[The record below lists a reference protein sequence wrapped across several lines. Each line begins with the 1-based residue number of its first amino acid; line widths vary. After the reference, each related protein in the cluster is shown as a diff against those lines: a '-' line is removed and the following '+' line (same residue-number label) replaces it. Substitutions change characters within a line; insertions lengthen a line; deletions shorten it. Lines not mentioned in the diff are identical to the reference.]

1 MRELFSMDRPIY
13 RTLESF
19 SNLVILNLLWILMCL
34 PIITIFPATI
44 AMFGVIRQWI
54 NKEDDRGLT
63 RSFFLL
69 FKQNFRHGLLLGV
82 IILLFG
88 TLVAVN
94 FSLAL
99 QLENPLKMIYVV
111 FLSFLSLLYTFTCIY
126 LFPLLVNYKDNWK
139 NLLKNALLLSIIHLP
154 ITVICIIT
162 LFFGTI
168 LIVFIPLTFIIV
180 FSLTAYVIYYLC
192 SKSFDK
198 VKFVHQLP

>member
-1 MRELFSMDRPIY
+1 MKELFSMDRPIY
-13 RTLESF
+13 RTLEIF

-54 NKEDDRGLT
+54 KKEDDRGLT

-69 FKQNFRHGLLLGV
+69 FKQNFRQGLLVGA

-99 QLENPLKMIYVV
+99 QLENPLKMMYVV

-126 LFPLLVNYKDNWK
+126 LFPLLVTYKDTWK

-154 ITVICIIT
+154 ITMICVITVIIS
-162 LFFGTI
+162 TI

-192 SKSFDK
+192 SKSFEK
-198 VKFVHQLP
+198 VKFVHELH

>member
-1 MRELFSMDRPIY
+1 MDRPIY
-13 RTLESF
+13 RTLDSF

-63 RSFFLL
+63 QSFFYL
-69 FKQNFRHGLLLGV
+69 FKQNFRQGLLVGV

-88 TLVAVN
+88 TLIAVN

-99 QLENPLKMIYVV
+99 QLENPLKMMYVV

-126 LFPLLVNYKDNWK
+126 LFPLLVTYKDNWK
-139 NLLKNALLLSIIHLP
+139 NLLKNALLLSIINLP
-154 ITVICIIT
+154 LTMICIIT
-162 LFFGTI
+162 VIISTI

-192 SKSFDK
+192 SKSFEK